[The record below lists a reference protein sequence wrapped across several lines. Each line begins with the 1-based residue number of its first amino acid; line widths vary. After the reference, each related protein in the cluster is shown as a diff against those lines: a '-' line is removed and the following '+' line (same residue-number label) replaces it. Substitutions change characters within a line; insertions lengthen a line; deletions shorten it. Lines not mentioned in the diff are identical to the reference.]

1 MKRKKISE
9 TIDNINPKYID
20 EATEYIPKANML
32 NGLGNIKPMLKNTTV
47 SFLMDV
53 FIQSNR

>member
-20 EATEYIPKANML
+20 EATEYIPKA
-32 NGLGNIKPMLKNTTV
+32 KTTSKSELPQIV
-47 SFLMDV
+47 QTV
-53 FIQSNR
+53 QKEPT